1 MSLFIHN
8 ENQNLLWNIISK
20 SEPFTR
26 FFNRNNQYN
35 PNIWFRNIIQKFYQ
49 ENNSKQFTKDGLNQL
64 NREVLKYMVDD
75 LKTLLNPQQQQ
86 AMEKPVHSNVSSLVE
101 SREEMFSRQFDERQK
116 EYNSLLAKPVPPTID
131 FGGNIKDEA
140 ISNMDDLIREQMRQR
155 EEELKQFTPPPIDVK
170 ISNKLKIDDG
180 NIVNIDK
187 TIVALD
193 DETKNKKTVSWES
206 DKKDIEDLKI
216 QVHILTT
223 KVAILQTEMESL
235 LNNTIKDTT
244 N

>member
-20 SEPFTR
+20 SEPFAR
-26 FFNRNNQYN
+26 FFNRNIQYN
-35 PNIWFRNIIQKFYQ
+35 PNLWFRNIIQKFYN
-49 ENNSKQFTKDGLNQL
+49 ENTSNQFTKDGLNQL

-86 AMEKPVHSNVSSLVE
+86 RAMEQPIHSNNNSFVE

-116 EYNSLLAKPVPPTID
+116 EYNSLLAKPVPPTVD

-140 ISNMDDLIREQMRQR
+140 ISNMDDLIRNQMKQR
-155 EEELKQFTPPPIDVK
+155 EEELKHFSPPHIDVK
-170 ISNKLKIDDG
+170 SSNKLKIDDV

-187 TIVALD
+187 TIVELD
-193 DETKNKKTVSWES
+193 DENKSKKSVSWAG

-216 QVHILTT
+216 QVQLLTT
-223 KVAILQTEMESL
+223 KVDLIQTELESL
-235 LNNTIKDTT
+235 RNTDKE
-244 N
+244 